1 MSEVRTVCRRCA
13 VEPLRVE
20 PPVVDLKPDRAM
32 DSYCLQQGAGGTFA
46 FFFRKRHDS
55 HAAGGDSQA
64 SQLMQPLD
72 CNRLKRM
79 EAK

>member
-1 MSEVRTVCRRCA
+1 
-13 VEPLRVE
+13 
-20 PPVVDLKPDRAM
+20 M